1 MQIRE
6 ILEALR
12 ELPEDELKKV
22 VEEASRIL
30 AEKRAATE
38 PKPKYNALQQLL
50 LDGPVMT
57 DEQYQAFLES
67 RNHFDSLGQSGWSDD
82 HLPDS
87 LLSPEDEKNVRR
99 IWKSPGGC

>member
-1 MQIRE
+1 MQTGKI
-6 ILEALR
+6 IEALG

-22 VEEASRIL
+22 VEAASRIL
-30 AEKRAATE
+30 AEKRALAE
-38 PKPKYNALQQLL
+38 PKPTSNALKQMLL
-50 LDGPVMT
+50 NGPVMT

-67 RNHFDSLGQSGWSDD
+67 RNHFGNSGQTNWPDD
-82 HLPDS
+82 HQPNS

>member
-1 MQIRE
+1 MQTGE
-6 ILEALR
+6 IIEALK

-30 AEKRAATE
+30 AQKRAATE
-38 PKPKYNALQQLL
+38 PKPKYNVLQQML

-67 RNHFDSLGQSGWSDD
+67 RNHFDNWRTS
-82 HLPDS
+82 
-87 LLSPEDEKNVRR
+87 
-99 IWKSPGGC
+99 

>member
-1 MQIRE
+1 MQTGE
-6 ILEALR
+6 IIEALR

-38 PKPKYNALQQLL
+38 PKPKYNALQQML

-67 RNHFDSLGQSGWSDD
+67 RNHFDNWRTS
-82 HLPDS
+82 
-87 LLSPEDEKNVRR
+87 
-99 IWKSPGGC
+99 

>member
-1 MQIRE
+1 MQTGKI
-6 ILEALR
+6 IEALK

-22 VEEASRIL
+22 IEEAGRIL
-30 AEKRAATE
+30 AGKRASAE
-38 PKPKYNALQQLL
+38 PKPIYNALQQLL

-67 RNHFDSLGQSGWSDD
+67 RNHFDNSAQANWPDD
-82 HLPDS
+82 HLPGS

>member
-1 MQIRE
+1 MQTGE
-6 ILEALR
+6 IIEALK

-30 AEKRAATE
+30 AQKRASTE
-38 PKPKYNALQQLL
+38 PKPKYNALQQML

-67 RNHFDSLGQSGWSDD
+67 RNHFDNWRTS
-82 HLPDS
+82 
-87 LLSPEDEKNVRR
+87 
-99 IWKSPGGC
+99 

>member
-1 MQIRE
+1 MQTGEFI
-6 ILEALR
+6 EALR

-30 AEKRAATE
+30 TQKKAATE
-38 PKPKYNALQQLL
+38 PKPKYNALQQILL
-50 LDGPVMT
+50 NGPVMT

-67 RNHFDSLGQSGWSDD
+67 RNHFDNLAQSDWPDD
-82 HLPDS
+82 YLPGS